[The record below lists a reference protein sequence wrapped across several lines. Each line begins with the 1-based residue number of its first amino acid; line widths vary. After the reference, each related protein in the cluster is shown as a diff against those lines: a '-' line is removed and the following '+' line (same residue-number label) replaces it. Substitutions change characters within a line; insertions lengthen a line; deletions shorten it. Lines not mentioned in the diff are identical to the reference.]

1 MERNNNRLNSIL
13 PGLVRAPEILPNLVD
28 MIFLD
33 PFRTRADSI
42 QAEVNT
48 YLSLESL
55 FGLSGKSLLIDVVFL
70 GLKNSFCTYSFKAIY
85 FSGRTVQQQLI
96 PRVIIFFLLRAI
108 LISSKTKL

>member
-70 GLKNSFCTYSFKAIY
+70 GLKIVFVHTVSRLFTFQGEPFNSN
-85 FSGRTVQQQLI
+85 
-96 PRVIIFFLLRAI
+96 
-108 LISSKTKL
+108 

>member
-13 PGLVRAPEILPNLVD
+13 PGLVRTPEILPNLVD

-48 YLSLESL
+48 YLSMEALS
-55 FGLSGKSLLIDVVFL
+55 GLSEKSLLINL
-70 GLKNSFCTYSFKAIY
+70 GFVGSYKNSFCTYS
-85 FSGRTVQQQLI
+85 S
-96 PRVIIFFLLRAI
+96 
-108 LISSKTKL
+108 

>member
-48 YLSLESL
+48 YLSMEALS
-55 FGLSGKSLLIDVVFL
+55 GLSEKSLLINL
-70 GLKNSFCTYSFKAIY
+70 GFVGSYKNSFCTYS
-85 FSGRTVQQQLI
+85 S
-96 PRVIIFFLLRAI
+96 
-108 LISSKTKL
+108 